1 MQSGTHEVWS
11 RPPKTRDEG
20 LVPPILGFRFGNK
33 FLGILCP
40 ISWSKHTYY
49 GIWLYLRN
57 HFQSRNLLHHP
68 FHKMYTM
75 GIKTT
80 PMLFP
85 FGTVVVVVI
94 SPFFIYTWNPAPVTF
109 LRCLTSGQGPWKEL
123 LPVCTCTFC
132 LMAWSSRG
140 LEAIDGRVGLSNTFG
155 AGGLRGETKIIG

>member
-11 RPPKTRDEG
+11 RPPKTCDEG

-75 GIKTT
+75 GIKTNPHAVSFRYCCCGCYFT
-80 PMLFP
+80 IFHLYLKS
-85 FGTVVVVVI
+85 
-94 SPFFIYTWNPAPVTF
+94 SPSHIPKVLNFRPGALERVAPCLYLHF
-109 LRCLTSGQGPWKEL
+109 LSHGLEQQGPGSHWWK
-123 LPVCTCTFC
+123 
-132 LMAWSSRG
+132 
-140 LEAIDGRVGLSNTFG
+140 GRLV
-155 AGGLRGETKIIG
+155 